1 MGGGPWEKFQTQ
13 PAAEAEGPWTKFR
26 TSSEA
31 AKPVDGPGLA
41 LSTARG
47 AMQGVTLGLAD
58 ESYGLMQGIGS
69 LIRGGTFSEGYVRG
83 LAEYRA
89 NDKAARDAHPIASTA
104 GEVVG
109 SVAPMVAAGGTALG
123 ARAMGLTGPNLLSRS
138 AMSAGLGG
146 IVGGVQGFN
155 SGEGGFEERAKAAAL
170 PAVAG
175 FGLGAASPTIGL
187 GVGKAVSGVTRAVRG
202 AGTVPPGMTGSAADV
217 LAEDFARAGGP
228 QAIAQ
233 RVAELGPDAMLLDAS
248 PSLMGRAQGLAI
260 QPETREGIVGPLAA
274 RNRSANARLNA
285 DVDTAIGPATVPSQI
300 EAGLAASRDATAEA
314 YAPVMRGA
322 RAVDTRSL
330 ADNLEEAAINLRGP
344 QQRAVLDV
352 RRMLNIPGNS
362 GQLDPSPQ
370 ALHAT
375 REAIDGLIGDA
386 TNDKVIRA
394 LTNARRQVDE
404 ALGQAAPGIKD
415 VDARYA
421 ELARQS
427 EGLER
432 GARVLDS
439 GRTAVRPSELAAEI
453 EQGAVPQGTLV
464 GPSAVPLRM
473 RQGLRA
479 DIDREIGNRAND
491 LEALKKVIKGEG
503 DWNREKLA
511 LVFGPDE
518 ANAII
523 NSVDREAAF
532 RNAYNKIVENSQT
545 AQRTAGAKG
554 VEIPDGA
561 AGGSGSDAGTVVA
574 GAVGGPVGIASTVGL
589 KGLRLAG
596 AEAQRAAAMARN
608 DGLMRALTTQQG
620 PQLDALVKQIER
632 RIGVRSVAGSA
643 GERARALATIITEA
657 QGYQGSKALPES
669 LRPAR

>member
-1 MGGGPWEKFQTQ
+1 MAGPWEKYQAQ
-13 PAAEAEGPWTKFR
+13 PAAEPEGPWSKYKSPSAPEQPGER
-26 TSSEA
+26 
-31 AKPVDGPGLA
+31 PGLA

-47 AMQGVTLGLAD
+47 AMQGLTLGLAD

-69 LIRGGTFSEGYVRG
+69 LMQGGTFSEGYNRG
-83 LAEYRA
+83 LEEYRA

-109 SVAPMVAAGGTALG
+109 SVAPMVAAGGTTLG

-138 AMSAGLGG
+138 AMSAGSGG

-187 GVGKAVSGVTRAVRG
+187 GVGKAVSGVTRAARG
-202 AGTVPPGMTGSAADV
+202 AGTVPPGMTGSAADI

-228 QAIAQ
+228 QAITQ
-233 RVAELGPDAMLLDAS
+233 RITELGPDAMLLDAS

-274 RNRSANARLNA
+274 RNRGANSRLNT
-285 DVDTAIGPATVPSQI
+285 DVDAAIGPAPVPSQI
-300 EAGLAASRDATAEA
+300 EAGLAASRNATAEG
-314 YAPVMRGA
+314 YAPVMQGA
-322 RAVDTRSL
+322 RATDTRAL
-330 ADNLEEAAINLRGP
+330 ADTLETASVNLRGP
-344 QQRAVLDV
+344 AQRSVLDV
-352 RRMLNIPGNS
+352 RRMLDIPGNP
-362 GQLDPSPQ
+362 GQLDPNPQ
-370 ALHAT
+370 AMHSV
-375 REAIDGLIGDA
+375 REAIDGMLA
-386 TNDKVIRA
+386 TEQNPQVIRQ
-394 LTNARRQVDE
+394 LTMARRQVDE

-415 VDARYA
+415 VDARFA

-439 GRTAVRPSELAAEI
+439 GRTAVRPSELATEI
-453 EQGAVPQGTLV
+453 QRGALPQGTQV

-511 LVFGPDE
+511 LVFGQDE

-561 AGGSGSDAGTVVA
+561 AGGAGSDAGTVVA
-574 GAVGGPVGIASTVGL
+574 GAVGGPVGVASAVGL

-608 DGLMRALTTQQG
+608 EGLMRALTTQQG
-620 PQLDALVKQIER
+620 PQLDALVRQIER

-643 GERARALATIITEA
+643 EERARALATIITEA

>member
-1 MGGGPWEKFQTQ
+1 MVGPWEKFQTQ
-13 PAAEAEGPWTKFR
+13 PTPEAEGPWTKFR

-31 AKPVDGPGLA
+31 AKRVEGPGLA

-69 LIRGGTFSEGYVRG
+69 LMRGGTFSEGYERG
-83 LAEYRA
+83 LEEYRA

-109 SVAPMVAAGGTALG
+109 SIAPMVAAGGTALG
-123 ARAMGLTGPNLLSRS
+123 ARAMGLTGGSLASRS
-138 AMSAGLGG
+138 AASMASGAATGG
-146 IVGGVQGFN
+146 IQGFN
-155 SGEGGFEERAKAAAL
+155 SGEGGFEARIDNAWIPAAGGGA
-170 PAVAG
+170 
-175 FGLGAASPTIGL
+175 LGAASPTIGL
-187 GVGKAVSGVTRAVRG
+187 GVGKAVGAATRALRSG
-202 AGTVPPGMTGSAADV
+202 GSVPPGMTGQAADL

-228 QAIAQ
+228 QAITQ
-233 RVAELGPDAMLLDAS
+233 RMTELGPDAMLLDAS

-274 RNRSANARLNA
+274 RNRSANTRLNA
-285 DVDTAIGPATVPSQI
+285 DVDAAVGPAPVPSQI

-330 ADNLEEAAINLRGP
+330 AENLEEAAINLRGP
-344 QQRAVLDV
+344 QQRAVLEV

-362 GQLDPSPQ
+362 GQLDPSPE

-404 ALGQAAPGIKD
+404 ALGRAAPGIKD

-453 EQGAVPQGTLV
+453 QQGALPQGTQV

-561 AGGSGSDAGTVVA
+561 AGGTGSDAGTVVA
-574 GAVGGPVGIASTVGL
+574 GAVGGPVGVASAMGL

-608 DGLMRALTTQQG
+608 EGLMRALTTQQG

-632 RIGVRSVAGSA
+632 RIGVRTVAGSA
-643 GERARALATIITEA
+643 EERARALATVITEA
-657 QGYQGSKALPES
+657 QGQQATQALPES
-669 LRPAR
+669 LRLRR

>member
-1 MGGGPWEKFQTQ
+1 MGGPWEKFQTQ
-13 PAAEAEGPWTKFR
+13 PAPEAEGPWTKFKA
-26 TSSEA
+26 SSEA
-31 AKPVDGPGLA
+31 DKSTEGPGLA

-69 LIRGGTFSEGYVRG
+69 LLRGGTFSEGYNRG
-83 LAEYRA
+83 LEEYRA

-138 AMSAGLGG
+138 AMSAGSGG
-146 IVGGVQGFN
+146 AIGAVQGFN
-155 SGEGGFEERAKAAAL
+155 SGEGGAEERARN
-170 PAVAG
+170 AVAPLATG
-175 FGLGAASPTIGL
+175 GAIGAVSPTIGL
-187 GVGKAVSGVTRAVRG
+187 GVGKILGAATRAVRG
-202 AGTVPPGMTGSAADV
+202 AGSAPPGMTGAAADI

-228 QAIAQ
+228 QAITQ
-233 RVAELGPDAMLLDAS
+233 RMTELGPDAMLLDAS

-260 QPETREGIVGPLAA
+260 QPETREGIVAPLAA
-274 RNRSANARLNA
+274 RNRAANARLNA
-285 DVDTAIGPATVPSQI
+285 DVDAAVGPAPVPSQI
-300 EAGLAASRDATAEA
+300 EAGLAASRDATAEG
-314 YAPVMRGA
+314 YGPVMRGA
-322 RAVDTRSL
+322 RAADTRAL
-330 ADNLEEAAINLRGP
+330 ADNLEEAAVNLRGP

-352 RRMLNIPGNS
+352 RRMLDIPGS
-362 GQLDPSPQ
+362 PGQLDPNPQ
-370 ALHAT
+370 ALHSV
-375 REAIDGLIGDA
+375 REAIDGMMEDA
-386 TNDKVIRA
+386 ANSKVIRQ
-394 LTNARRQVDE
+394 LTIARQQVDE
-404 ALGQAAPGIKD
+404 ALARAAPGVKD

-432 GARVLDS
+432 GGRVLDS
-439 GRTAVRPSELAAEI
+439 GRTAVRPSELATEI
-453 EQGAVPQGTLV
+453 QQGALPQGTQI

-511 LVFGPDE
+511 LVFGQDE

-523 NSVDREAAF
+523 SSVDREAAF

-561 AGGSGSDAGTVVA
+561 AGGTGGDAGTVLA
-574 GAVGGPVGIASTVGL
+574 GAVGGPQGAAAALGI

-608 DGLMRALTTQQG
+608 EGLMRALTTQQG
-620 PQLDALVKQIER
+620 PQLDALVRQIER

-643 GERARALATIITEA
+643 EERARALATVITEA
-657 QGYQGSKALPES
+657 QGYQGSRVLPES
-669 LRPAR
+669 FRLAK